1 MDIWFFPQ
9 VYPMKDNAATNIL
22 LHISWYMCLRIFLRY
37 MPRGGIAKMSITC
50 MFNFTLACLM
60 PKDFLFFSFF
70 LSFFFFFWLH
80 WVFFAV
86 HGLSLVVASGGY
98 SLLWC
103 MGFHCSGFSCCGAR
117 ALDAQASAVAARR
130 LNSCSTWAL
139 EHMGF
144 SSCGTR
150 AQ

>member
-70 LSFFFFFWLH
+70 LSFFFFFLAALSLLCCARAFSSCGEWRLLF
-80 WVFFAV
+80 VVV
-86 HGLSLVVASGGY
+86 HGLPLQWLL
-98 SLLWC
+98 LLW
-103 MGFHCSGFSCCGAR
+103 
-117 ALDAQASAVAARR
+117 
-130 LNSCSTWAL
+130 STGSRCA
-139 EHMGF
+139 GF
-144 SSCGTR
+144 SSCSTQ